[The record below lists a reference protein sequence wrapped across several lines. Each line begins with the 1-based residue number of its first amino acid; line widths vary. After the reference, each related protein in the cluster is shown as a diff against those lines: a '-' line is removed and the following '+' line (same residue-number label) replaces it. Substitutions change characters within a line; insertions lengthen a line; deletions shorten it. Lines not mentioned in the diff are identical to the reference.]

1 MSRLIRSIILP
12 TTKTILARPSVTTTQ
27 RLLAARRPTTAAAA
41 AAKTPFA
48 RATQAPIRGFRSTPA
63 NMTVQ
68 AVKTEEEF
76 KDAIAKHK
84 VVLVDF
90 FATWC
95 GPCKAISPMVEKW
108 SDKYPNIHYVKVDVD
123 ELPVVSQEYGV
134 RAMPTFLLFT
144 DGEKTNEVVGAIPP
158 KLEALIT
165 ENHPASA

>member
-1 MSRLIRSIILP
+1 
-12 TTKTILARPSVTTTQ
+12 
-27 RLLAARRPTTAAAA
+27 
-41 AAKTPFA
+41 
-48 RATQAPIRGFRSTPA
+48 
-63 NMTVQ
+63 MTVQ

-108 SDKYPNIHYVKVDVD
+108 SDEYPNIHYVKVDVD
-123 ELPVVSQEYGV
+123 ELPKVSQEYGV
-134 RAMPTFLLFT
+134 RAMPTFLLFK
-144 DGEKTNEVVGAIPP
+144 DGEKTDEVVGAIPP

-165 ENHPASA
+165 AASA